1 MEGKNAEFGVIG
13 GSGVYSLFDNPEEL
27 DINTEYGKPSDK
39 VSLGTISGRSV
50 AFIPRHGR
58 DHTIPPHKINY
69 RANIAALDSL
79 GVKRLISITAVG
91 SLRMDF
97 VPGDFALPTQFI
109 NMTSGRA
116 DTFYDGPQ
124 VTHVSTAFP
133 YCTEMHKM
141 AVRVSDYDDIKY
153 HENATIV
160 TINGPRFS
168 TMAESKMFKN
178 MGADIINMTQYP
190 EVALARERA
199 MCYSTIA
206 VVTDYD
212 AGIEEDQH
220 IEPVSFEEVGKRFAS
235 SIEKVKKMVTD
246 MINEIPKERSC
257 QCTTALNNAEVKK
270 Q

>member
-141 AVRVSDYDDIKY
+141 AVRAGMS
-153 HENATIV
+153 TC
-160 TINGPRFS
+160 GPMYFPIAL
-168 TMAESKMFKN
+168 M
-178 MGADIINMTQYP
+178 YP
-190 EVALARERA
+190 LERA
-199 MCYSTIA
+199 SSSCGVMLF
-206 VVTDYD
+206 
-212 AGIEEDQH
+212 
-220 IEPVSFEEVGKRFAS
+220 VSQTK
-235 SIEKVKKMVTD
+235 
-246 MINEIPKERSC
+246 
-257 QCTTALNNAEVKK
+257 
-270 Q
+270 